1 MAESHEARQSI
12 LDALEEIHKTL
23 VAASNKMAQVQL
35 DAMDDSDTAD
45 AAADAMND
53 LGSVIE
59 AVDSLTQSYQMETNR
74 LSNEGAL
81 DD

>member
-1 MAESHEARQSI
+1 MAESFEARQSI
-12 LDALEEIHKTL
+12 LGALEEIHKTL

-45 AAADAMND
+45 VVADSMND

-81 DD
+81 DG

>member
-1 MAESHEARQSI
+1 MAESLEARQSI
-12 LDALEEIHKTL
+12 LGALEETHKTL

-45 AAADAMND
+45 VVADAMND

>member
-1 MAESHEARQSI
+1 MAESLEARQSI
-12 LDALEEIHKTL
+12 LGALEEMHKTL

-45 AAADAMND
+45 AVADAMND

>member
-1 MAESHEARQSI
+1 MAESLEARQSI
-12 LDALEEIHKTL
+12 LGALEEIHKTL

-45 AAADAMND
+45 AVADAMND

>member
-1 MAESHEARQSI
+1 MAESLEARQSI

-35 DAMDDSDTAD
+35 DSMDDSDTAD
-45 AAADAMND
+45 AVADAMND

-59 AVDSLTQSYQMETNR
+59 AVDSVTQPYQMETNR

>member
-1 MAESHEARQSI
+1 MAESLEARQSI
-12 LDALEEIHKTL
+12 LGALEEIHKTL

-45 AAADAMND
+45 AVADAMND

-81 DD
+81 DN